1 MQQITNKVLG
11 IFLNRKIIDEDMAD
25 VYRYGLEIL
34 FSSLCTTFSILII
47 SFLLGSLELGIL
59 YLFLTIPLKLT
70 AGGYHANTYKKC
82 FLISNFTF
90 AVLICVYKIISQY
103 SIPITAWL
111 IVLYYSAFYIFI
123 KAPVQNIHQPLS
135 TVKVERNKRQAR
147 LYLLLDCYAITFLA
161 IAIPTSEYMHFAI
174 LCILLVALYIIPTQR
189 KGGTRNE

>member
-1 MQQITNKVLG
+1 MQQITNIVLG
-11 IFLNRKIIDEDMAD
+11 IFLNRKIIDEDMTD

-47 SFLLGSLELGIL
+47 SCLPGSLGLGIL

-123 KAPVQNIHQPLS
+123 KAPVQNIHFPS
-135 TVKVERNKRQAR
+135 FTTGFTV
-147 LYLLLDCYAITFLA
+147 
-161 IAIPTSEYMHFAI
+161 
-174 LCILLVALYIIPTQR
+174 
-189 KGGTRNE
+189 